1 MGLRKFVVLVGGGSY
16 NPLTRY
22 DDEMMMLISANS
34 VDYDDGD
41 DSDDDD
47 DVDDDDDK
55 HSRSLICGCCDYYRM
70 HLRTYFLAKQY
81 LGKNINIVI
90 YNITFTL
97 CLL

>member
-1 MGLRKFVVLVGGGSY
+1 VLIVLS
-16 NPLTRY
+16 
-22 DDEMMMLISANS
+22 DDNCDDSD

-41 DSDDDD
+41 DSDDDND
-47 DVDDDDDK
+47 DVDDDK

-81 LGKNINIVI
+81 LGININIVI